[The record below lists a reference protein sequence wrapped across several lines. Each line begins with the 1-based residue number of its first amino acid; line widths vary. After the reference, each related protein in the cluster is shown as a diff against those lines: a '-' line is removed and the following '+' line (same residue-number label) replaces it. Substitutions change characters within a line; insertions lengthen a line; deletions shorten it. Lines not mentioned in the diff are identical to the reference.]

1 MSLLLEIKNLEMTV
15 PGTDRLLLKGIS
27 LALEHGQTMGLIG
40 ESGSGKS
47 LTALSIARLLPQA
60 RYPQGNIFFEG
71 QDLLQAPDSLLRKIR
86 GKEIGF
92 IFQEPSVALNPLHT
106 VFQHITAPLMLHRQ
120 GGDKSSL
127 HDEVIQLLEMVG
139 FPQGK
144 HRLGAYPHELSGGQR
159 QRVMIAMAMA
169 CRPKLLI
176 ADEPTTAL
184 DATLQAD
191 LLIMLK
197 KLQQTHHM
205 AMLFISHNIDLVS
218 FLTDRV
224 AIMQYGEI
232 VEQGK
237 TKKVLAT
244 PHHPY
249 TRHLI
254 NNQPKGEPVPLKKA
268 PPLVLQVDH
277 LNVSID
283 QKRTSLWGKKKKL
296 TLVKDASFFLQQGE
310 TLALVGESGS
320 GKTTLA
326 CALLKLMPSTGSIF
340 FQNQDISC
348 FSPSEMRT
356 QRRHLQMIFQDPF
369 HSLNPRMRVSD
380 IIGEGLKVHKLTSSM
395 QDTDDLVR
403 QILKEVDLPEDFRS
417 RYPHELS
424 GGQRQRVSI
433 ARALVLRPCL
443 IILDEPTSSLDLTT
457 QAEILDLLK
466 RLQSVHGLSYLFISH
481 DLKVVRSISHRVMIM
496 HQGQIIEQGQ
506 TQALFSAP
514 HHEYTKKL
522 LEASFLL

>member
-1 MSLLLEIKNLEMTV
+1 MSILLEIKNLEMTV
-15 PGTDRLLLKGIS
+15 PGTDRLLLKNIS
-27 LALEHGQTMGLIG
+27 LDLDYGQTLGLIG

-47 LTALSIARLLPQA
+47 LTALSIARLLPHA
-60 RYPQGNIFFEG
+60 RYPHGHIFFEG
-71 QDLLQAPDSLLRKIR
+71 KDLLHAPDLVLRQMR

-106 VFQHITAPLMLHRQ
+106 IFQHMTAPLTLHPQKREL
-120 GGDKSSL
+120 SL
-127 HDEVIQLLEMVG
+127 TEEVIGLLEMVG
-139 FPQGK
+139 FPEGK
-144 HRLGAYPHELSGGQR
+144 YRLGAYPHELSGGQR

-191 LLIMLK
+191 LLRMLK
-197 KLQQTHHM
+197 NLQKTHHM

-218 FLTDRV
+218 FLTERI
-224 AIMQYGEI
+224 AIMHHGEI
-232 VEQGK
+232 VEHGK
-237 TKKVLAT
+237 TKEVLSH

-254 NNQPKGEPVPLKKA
+254 NNQPKGEPSPLNKECPILLK
-268 PPLVLQVDH
+268 VDH
-277 LNVSID
+277 LGVVIP
-283 QKRTSLWGKKKKL
+283 QKRLSVWSKKKTL
-296 TLVKDASFFLQQGE
+296 TLVKDVSFSLHQGE

-326 CALLKLMPSTGSIF
+326 CALLKLLPSTGSMIF
-340 FQNQDISC
+340 KNQDLSLL
-348 FSPSEMRT
+348 STSMMRQ
-356 QRRHLQMIFQDPF
+356 QRRHIQMIFQDPF
-369 HSLNPRMRVSD
+369 HSLNPRMRVKD
-380 IIGEGLKVHKLTSSM
+380 IIGEGLEVHQLTSCA
-395 QDTDDLVR
+395 QERDAQVN
-403 QILKEVDLPEDFRS
+403 QILQSVDLPASFGS

-433 ARALVLRPCL
+433 ARALVLRPSL

-466 RLQSVHGLSYLFISH
+466 RLQSAYGLSYLFISH

-496 HQGQIIEQGQ
+496 HQGRIIEQGDTQ
-506 TQALFSAP
+506 TLFARP
-514 HHEYTKKL
+514 HQVYTKKL
-522 LEASFLL
+522 LEAYFIV